1 MSDTTK
7 KESCGCFVARHPEV
21 AAIDA
26 ALRAG
31 DDPRDVAQRFGIG
44 KSRVYEHRKHLG
56 VGPVAAPAVA
66 PDASVEAAAPVATP
80 APPEPAK
87 AAPEPPVE
95 VVAVPEPV
103 ESVPRPMESVPRSD
117 GAFHGTGRDPAPNPG
132 QSSTRALPQVVET
145 QRGTAAPVVH
155 GTDYMQAVALCTEA
169 ITRGAMRPAVLQG
182 IGQKLGLSSARM
194 RHAYHEAARHLRL
207 DMGGMLERQEASIA
221 WTLRQRE
228 DARTKGDA
236 REKTAEEWRRKEREA
251 HEAASRIVDDEA
263 RVRALGD
270 AARMGLVASK
280 YGLEAEKWH
289 AQALAHQRHL
299 DGIQCLLGPKELH
312 LTQNNFGD
320 SGDALA
326 KFGAELARRCEGR
339 PDVLAV
345 INAAVEAIE
354 QGGGEVIEATG
365 EAA

>member
-7 KESCGCFVARHPEV
+7 KESCGCFVARHPEA

-44 KSRVYEHRKHLG
+44 KSRAYEHRKHLG

-66 PDASVEAAAPVATP
+66 PDAPVELAAPVAP
-80 APPEPAK
+80 S
-87 AAPEPPVE
+87 APEPPVE

-103 ESVPRPMESVPRSD
+103 ESVPRPMESVPRSE

-145 QRGTAAPVVH
+145 QRGTTAPVVH

-320 SGDALA
+320 GGDALA

-354 QGGGEVIEATG
+354 RGGGEVIEATG